1 MIKSKY
7 PIFRKLRANQ
17 TMTAGIFWS
26 ECATQFIGWFCTVI
40 LMLIVLSVALQG
52 SVEQISR
59 IGEYMAIA
67 LALLWCIPLA
77 RNTRY
82 RLRDAGYGPKTY
94 LWLLLPVIGWI
105 LFIVRLCA
113 KSLPRK
119 GDGTFI

>member
-17 TMTAGIFWS
+17 TMTAGVFWS

-82 RLRDAGYGPKTY
+82 RLRDAGLTAKAY
-94 LWLLLPVIGWI
+94 LWLLLPGVGWLVFIG
-105 LFIVRLCA
+105 LLC
-113 KSLPRK
+113 KKGLPRRPE
-119 GDGTFI
+119 G